1 MHQNKYHANSSSMM
15 NAEKVITVDSST
27 TYVETTKKATVTSIT
42 TVNSDMPRN
51 EILQKDQNKLKQ
63 TNNSD

>member
-1 MHQNKYHANSSSMM
+1 MM

-27 TYVETTKKATVTSIT
+27 KYVETTKKATVTSIT
-42 TVNSDMPRN
+42 TVNSDMSRN
-51 EILQKDQNKLKQ
+51 EILQKGQNKPRQ